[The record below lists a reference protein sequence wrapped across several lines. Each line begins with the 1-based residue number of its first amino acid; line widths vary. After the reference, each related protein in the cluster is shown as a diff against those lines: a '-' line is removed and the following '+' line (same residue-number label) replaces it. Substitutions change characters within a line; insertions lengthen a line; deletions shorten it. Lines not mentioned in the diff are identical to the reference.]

1 VQDQNFSTKETQS
14 STTITQ
20 EQVIRFIPQIQ
31 TAKQV
36 NVISNTDNRQFMDA
50 AINTDHEVFIFPQ
63 TNIKSERMVAPT
75 QHLETSESEDDLINA
90 IGQQIGE
97 YCNQIEERDDI
108 SIISDSDDDYYSDT
122 EDINSCF
129 GENGSSF
136 ANIDDF
142 SDETEINSE
151 IQINEESKNIIA
163 AIQNDNLSNND
174 LSQNLYP
181 INKYENGSNY
191 ENETVNEPIINSSN
205 KPTCMFNLLMIRNMI
220 LLILKTIA
228 ISCIREL
235 TATTAAMHTIK
246 VQQ

>member
-1 VQDQNFSTKETQS
+1 MKKTQHQSFSTKETQTTNKQS
-14 STTITQ
+14 STTIMQ

-31 TAKQV
+31 TVKQV
-36 NVISNTDNRQFMDA
+36 NVISNTENRQFIDA
-50 AINTDHEVFIFPQ
+50 AINTDHDVFIFPQ
-63 TNIKSERMVAPT
+63 TNIKSERIVAPT
-75 QHLETSESEDDLINA
+75 QNLETSDSEDDLINA

-108 SIISDSDDDYYSDT
+108 SIISDSDDDYYLDT

-151 IQINEESKNIIA
+151 IQIKEESKNTVA
-163 AIQNDNLSNND
+163 AIQKEYLSNND

-191 ENETVNEPIINSSN
+191 ENETINEPIITSSN
-205 KPTCMFNLLMIRNMI
+205 KP
-220 LLILKTIA
+220 K
-228 ISCIREL
+228 
-235 TATTAAMHTIK
+235 
-246 VQQ
+246 